1 MGQRIGQFQ
10 DTHQLI
16 NKNELDYYAQ
26 IDLYGDHPRKFGNIP
41 TQAGNYQFVPHD
53 VLIDNFMVAYVGQD
67 KVISNVNKLDV
78 KYHTSRAI
86 QEFTYDILKSYK
98 GWEFILQ
105 NNLNTILPQDFVAYT
120 QVSWVD
126 DSGIKHPIRY
136 TNDTSNPY
144 RPYQS
149 QKDTTE
155 TANQYMI
162 NAIGTAT
169 AGEAYVKLDGLYPE
183 LHGHGY
189 GEGPARVDWL
199 NENIFNIPSNNKP
212 RRSIYV
218 RGVYHDKASQCTY
231 IEMYNTIAETG
242 GNVITAHTSGEIQMS
257 FITYEDNET
266 AWQGAD
272 TPNITPG
279 GIDRVI
285 LFDPVFDAWTSGATN
300 PATTPSENPM
310 TVITAPSPGD
320 VANIRIGMKADVGGG
335 VYYMGSTGYKFMNVT
350 SVDYVNGKVYLDR
363 GGGTNGFALPSTTTP
378 PNMPVGLFTACPSI
392 TFQDMHYYESD
403 RPASTEKGHWPEQKS
418 RTLNSFNGE
427 STTLDKDDPDLW
439 KMNGQRYGLDTSR
452 ANINGTFY
460 IDKLLGK
467 MRFSSDLVGKT
478 IVIDYISDGVAK
490 WGEVMVHKFA
500 EEAIY
505 KWVAHAILASKAN
518 MPEYLVNRF
527 KKERF
532 AEMRKA
538 KLRLSNI
545 KPSELSHTLRGR
557 SKQIKH

>member
-1 MGQRIGQFQ
+1 
-10 DTHQLI
+10 
-16 NKNELDYYAQ
+16 
-26 IDLYGDHPRKFGNIP
+26 
-41 TQAGNYQFVPHD
+41 
-53 VLIDNFMVAYVGQD
+53 
-67 KVISNVNKLDV
+67 
-78 KYHTSRAI
+78 
-86 QEFTYDILKSYK
+86 
-98 GWEFILQ
+98 
-105 NNLNTILPQDFVAYT
+105 
-120 QVSWVD
+120 
-126 DSGIKHPIRY
+126 
-136 TNDTSNPY
+136 
-144 RPYQS
+144 
-149 QKDTTE
+149 
-155 TANQYMI
+155 
-162 NAIGTAT
+162 
-169 AGEAYVKLDGLYPE
+169 
-183 LHGHGY
+183 
-189 GEGPARVDWL
+189 
-199 NENIFNIPSNNKP
+199 
-212 RRSIYV
+212 
-218 RGVYHDKASQCTY
+218 
-231 IEMYNTIAETG
+231 
-242 GNVITAHTSGEIQMS
+242 
-257 FITYEDNET
+257 
-266 AWQGAD
+266 
-272 TPNITPG
+272 
-279 GIDRVI
+279 
-285 LFDPVFDAWTSGATN
+285 
-300 PATTPSENPM
+300 
-310 TVITAPSPGD
+310 
-320 VANIRIGMKADVGGG
+320 
-335 VYYMGSTGYKFMNVT
+335 FMNVT